1 MLGVMLIA
9 AIEVVMPK
17 IGVSRVWQDV
27 VFGLIV
33 LAALGID
40 RVIQTR
46 RRRASTASE
55 VAA

>member
-1 MLGVMLIA
+1 MLIA

>member
-1 MLGVMLIA
+1 
-9 AIEVVMPK
+9 
-17 IGVSRVWQDV
+17 V